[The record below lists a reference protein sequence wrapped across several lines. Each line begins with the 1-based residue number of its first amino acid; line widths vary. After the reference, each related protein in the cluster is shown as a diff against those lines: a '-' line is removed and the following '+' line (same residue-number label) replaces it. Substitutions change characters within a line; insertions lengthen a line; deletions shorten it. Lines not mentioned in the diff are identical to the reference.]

1 MSSAVVSRE
10 GWESIGSLAVVERA
24 QRVRFLD
31 GTDSGSTSCLFYFF
45 EGVPGQPSK
54 VPPAPSR
61 TKEQRLGGAR
71 LNRRMR

>member
-31 GTDSGSTSCLFYFF
+31 GTDSGSTSCLFFYFLR
-45 EGVPGQPSK
+45 GSLVS
-54 VPPAPSR
+54 PAKCPQHLAGRKSSAS
-61 TKEQRLGGAR
+61 EVHA
-71 LNRRMR
+71 